1 MNVRYNIEKLKS
13 ILDDLG
19 KVTGLTL
26 AILNTEFEFLY
37 TRGKENDGDEFCT
50 SVHKIESCAF
60 GCLMSDREMLLECQ
74 RTKKPVSHICHA
86 GLRDTVVP
94 ILKSDV
100 ISGYVIIGRVRPH
113 LHFEPK
119 LDIFHSDLALWQSR
133 YEKLS
138 YLSVEQ
144 LESFI
149 NLLSHILFENAIT
162 IDCGELM
169 DKAVAYIDAHICEPI
184 SVGSICSALFV
195 SKNRLYEGF
204 HSYFNCTVNEYVT
217 GKRISLAKKLLLA
230 TDKPAAEIAAEVG
243 MENYSYFSKLF
254 KRRTGRSPS
263 EFRK

>member
-1 MNVRYNIEKLKS
+1 MNVRYNIDKLKS

-19 KVTGLTL
+19 RVTGLTL

-37 TRGKENDGDEFCT
+37 TRDKENDGDEFCT
-50 SVHKIESCAF
+50 SVHKIENCVH

-94 ILKSDV
+94 ILKGDV
-100 ISGYVIIGRVRPH
+100 ISGYVIIGRVRPSVD
-113 LHFEPK
+113 FEPK
-119 LDIFHSDLALWQSR
+119 LDIFKRDTALWQSR

-169 DKAVAYIDAHICEPI
+169 DKAVAYIDSHISEPL
-184 SVGSICSALFV
+184 SVSEICSALFV
-195 SKNRLYEGF
+195 SKNKLYESF
-204 HSYFNCTVNEYVT
+204 RSYFNCTVNEYVT
-217 GKRISLAKKLLLA
+217 NKRINLARNLLA
-230 TDKPAAEIAAEVG
+230 TTDKPAAEIAAELG

-254 KRRTGRSPS
+254 KRRTGHSPS